1 MDAIQIF
8 NKCITWTRTVTL
20 ILSILIVILS
30 LSIYN
35 HTALPIL
42 ELLEN
47 PSISTTAVSGSELL
61 HDMIQDRR
69 FIATLV
75 AAQASVFCPL
85 FLLMTTNSSPLPT
98 KTNRFSNT
106 EKYRIVIEQFC
117 YFLMPF
123 GLALSWVFCIIF
135 DRKTEIASSLEFEPF
150 GYVSHDSSISSISS
164 HLWELAIYLV
174 DSLKYIIISI
184 LVLEIVF
191 IWMSSFE
198 YAKVLS
204 DSQAIKLLFDEEEEE
219 GEEKVLYI

>member
-1 MDAIQIF
+1 MDAIQVF
-8 NKCITWTRTVTL
+8 NKCITWTRTVSL
-20 ILSILIVILS
+20 ILSIVIVILS

-35 HTALPIL
+35 YTALPIL
-42 ELLEN
+42 ELLEES
-47 PSISTTAVSGSELL
+47 SISSTILGSELL

-75 AAQASVFCPL
+75 AAQASIFCPL
-85 FLLMTTNSSPLPT
+85 FLLMTTTSPLPT
-98 KTNRFSNT
+98 KTNQFSNT

-135 DRKTEIASSLEFEPF
+135 DKKTEMASLEFAPF
-150 GYVSHDSSISSISS
+150 GYVSNDSN
-164 HLWELAIYLV
+164 LWGLAIYLV
-174 DSLKYIIISI
+174 DSLKYIIISV

-198 YAKVLS
+198 YARVLS
-204 DSQAIKLLFDEEEEE
+204 NSQAIQLLFDEEEQVE
-219 GEEKVLYI
+219 EEKVLYV

>member
-35 HTALPIL
+35 YTALPIL
-42 ELLEN
+42 ELLQDS
-47 PSISTTAVSGSELL
+47 SITTTVSGSELL

-85 FLLMTTNSSPLPT
+85 FLLMTTNSPLPT

-135 DRKTEIASSLEFEPF
+135 DRKTEIASLEFEPF
-150 GYVSHDSSISSISS
+150 GYVSNDSSD
-164 HLWELAIYLV
+164 LWELANYLV

-219 GEEKVLYI
+219 EEVEKEEKVLYI

>member
-35 HTALPIL
+35 YTALPIL
-42 ELLEN
+42 ELLQDS
-47 PSISTTAVSGSELL
+47 SITTTVSGSELL

-85 FLLMTTNSSPLPT
+85 FLLMTTNSPLPT

-135 DRKTEIASSLEFEPF
+135 DRKTEIASLEFEPF
-150 GYVSHDSSISSISS
+150 GYVSNDSSD
-164 HLWELAIYLV
+164 LWELANYLV

-219 GEEKVLYI
+219 EVEKEEKVLYI

>member
-35 HTALPIL
+35 YTALPIL
-42 ELLEN
+42 ELLQDS
-47 PSISTTAVSGSELL
+47 SITTTVSGSELL

-85 FLLMTTNSSPLPT
+85 FLLMTTNSPLPT

-135 DRKTEIASSLEFEPF
+135 DRKTEIASLEFEPF
-150 GYVSHDSSISSISS
+150 GYVSNDSSD
-164 HLWELAIYLV
+164 LWELANYLV

-184 LVLEIVF
+184 LALEIVF

-219 GEEKVLYI
+219 EVEKEEKVLYI